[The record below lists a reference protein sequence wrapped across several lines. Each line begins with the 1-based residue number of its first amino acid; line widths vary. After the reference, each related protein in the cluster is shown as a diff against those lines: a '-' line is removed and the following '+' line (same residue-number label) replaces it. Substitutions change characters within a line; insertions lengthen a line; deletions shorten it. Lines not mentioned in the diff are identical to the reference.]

1 VTAAPPRDAAAADR
15 AAYGKSLRGAVPRSS
30 HAGWD
35 PGSNRP
41 DPVTLL
47 ERQAA
52 PRVPELVPIRYER
65 MLPTPMTFFRG
76 AAYVMASDLAT
87 TPATGIRVQLS
98 GDAHLSNFGGFGTPE
113 RDLVFDLNDFD
124 ETLPGPWEWD
134 IKRLAVSL
142 ELAGRDLGFPR
153 HRRQENVRTAVAR
166 YREDIRRLAGMNALE
181 VWYER
186 TRAADL
192 EALAHA
198 RLSAKDAKRVKTR
211 LARARQKGSERA
223 FEKLR
228 CTTNGDGPR
237 IGADPPLL
245 VPVADLLEAA
255 DAERLQEAMGQVLR
269 AYRSSLPNDRKR
281 LFDRFEFADMA
292 RRVGGV
298 GSVGTRC
305 WAVLMVGRDGGEPL
319 FLQAKEAER
328 SVLEP
333 FAGKSRF
340 DNQGQRVVEGQ
351 RLIQGSAD
359 IFLGWL
365 RTTGIDGRQRD
376 FYIRQLWDWKVSAQV
391 ETMNAS
397 VLGDYGALCA
407 STLARAHAR
416 SGDAMA
422 IGAYLGSG
430 HAFDSALADFAAAYA
445 DQTERDHRA
454 LVDAADNGRVEGSAV
469 G

>member
-1 VTAAPPRDAAAADR
+1 MTGVAPRDATRTER
-15 AAYGKSLRGAVPRSS
+15 AAFGKSLRAEVPRSS
-30 HAGWD
+30 HAQWHPEPD
-35 PGSNRP
+35 RP
-41 DPVTLL
+41 DPVALL
-47 ERQAA
+47 EQQAVS
-52 PRVPELVPIRYER
+52 RVPELVPIRHER
-65 MLPTPMTFFRG
+65 MLATPMTFFRG

-87 TPATGIRVQLS
+87 TPVTGLRVQLS

-134 IKRLAVSL
+134 IKRLAASL

-153 HRRQENVRTAVAR
+153 QRRQEIVRACVER
-166 YREDIRRLAGMNALE
+166 YREDIRRLAGMKALE
-181 VWYER
+181 VWYQR
-186 TRAADL
+186 TRAADI
-192 EALAHA
+192 EAVAQA
-198 RLSAKDAKRVKTR
+198 RLTAKEARRVKAR
-211 LARARQKGSERA
+211 LARARQKDSDRA
-223 FEKLR
+223 FAKLGS
-228 CTTNGDGPR
+228 TNNGRPR
-237 IGADPPLL
+237 IAADPPLL
-245 VPVADLLEAA
+245 VPVGDLLGSA
-255 DAERLQEAMGQVLR
+255 DAERLEAAMSKLLR
-269 AYRSSLPNDRKR
+269 LYRSSLPNDRKR
-281 LFDRFEFADMA
+281 LFDRFDFADMA
-292 RRVGGV
+292 RKVGGV

-305 WAVLMVGRDGGEPL
+305 WALLMIGRDQGEPL

-351 RLIQGSAD
+351 RVIQGSSD

-376 FYIRQLWDWKVSAQV
+376 FYVRQLWDWKVSAQV
-391 ETMNAS
+391 ETMNPAG
-397 VLGDYGALCA
+397 LAAYGRLCG

-416 SGDAMA
+416 SGDAIA

-430 HAFDSALADFAAAYA
+430 RAFDGALADFAEAYA

-454 LVDAADNGRVEGSAV
+454 LMDAADNGRVEGSA
-469 G
+469 GG